1 MSESPAVLAFAARMK
16 PNRVEP
22 FPAIML
28 SDADQSIIDR
38 IQPDINTYVAEN
50 LAKFLIGEQPLS
62 AWDNYVRTLNSLG
75 LADVLKVRQSQY
87 DRSK

>member
-1 MSESPAVLAFAARMK
+1 
-16 PNRVEP
+16 
-22 FPAIML
+22 ML

-62 AWDNYVRTLNSLG
+62 AWNNYVQTLNSLG